1 MSASQQRTI
10 LLVVATLFFVG
21 LGYITAL
28 RAVKAFKQTDFTIY
42 LAAADSALRGGKDLY
57 KLTNE
62 RGWNYNYLPLF
73 AILMVPFAQ
82 LPLLWAALAW
92 YLVSLILA
100 VLALRMCVAMVRDHW
115 HHSSELVLYA
125 LPPCLVVWPLMSA
138 LTRGQASVLLLWLVV
153 AAVFYNWKGRELC
166 GGACLAGAVV
176 LKIFPLV
183 LLAYFVWRRRWRF
196 IAATLV
202 GIAMGAFVLPA
213 AVLGWKN
220 NLARVQEWVSVV
232 GKPALH
238 VEAADRQ
245 SQRYTELLD
254 PHKSRNQS
262 LPAVLGRLTEIPRMR
277 EIAAAISL
285 AMASAVVLVG
295 RRPPAGRV
303 GSEILIVSAALAW
316 MLLVPP
322 VSETHYF
329 VVLLLPLTALVV
341 VAAQETEPTRRW
353 LARTPL
359 ILFALLNVAGK
370 PIEYYGPMFW
380 GTLVLWG
387 VLVAA
392 AKWAR
397 PRGAAEVAPVL
408 RGSCS

>member
-1 MSASQQRTI
+1 MSIDQQRKI
-10 LLVVATLFFVG
+10 LIVVAVLFFVG
-21 LGYITAL
+21 LGFITVL

-42 LAAADSALRGGKDLY
+42 LAAAHSALRGGEDLY
-57 KLTNE
+57 VLTNE

-92 YLVSLILA
+92 YVVSLILA
-100 VLALRMCVAMVRDHW
+100 VLALRMCVAMVRDQW
-115 HHSSELVLYA
+115 PQSSEVWLYA
-125 LPPCLVVWPLMSA
+125 LPPCLIVWPLMSA
-138 LTRGQASVLLLWLVV
+138 LTRGQASVLLLWLLV
-153 AAVFYNWKGRELC
+153 AAVYYSWKGREVT

-196 IAATLV
+196 VAATVV
-202 GIAMGAFVLPA
+202 GIAIGAYVLPA
-213 AVLGWKN
+213 GVLGWKN

-254 PHKSRNQS
+254 PRKSRNQS
-262 LPAVLGRLTEIPRMR
+262 LPAVVGRLTDIPRMR

-285 AMASAVVLVG
+285 AMASAVVMVG

-303 GSEILIVSAALAW
+303 GSEGLIVSAALAW

-341 VAAQETEPTRRW
+341 VAARETDPTRRW
-353 LARTPL
+353 AARTPL
-359 ILFALLNVAGK
+359 ILLAVLNVVGK
-370 PIEYYGPMFW
+370 PLEYYGPMFW

-387 VLVAA
+387 VLVSAVT
-392 AKWAR
+392 WTT
-397 PRGAAEVAPVL
+397 PRGASEIAPSL
-408 RGSCS
+408 RGSGP